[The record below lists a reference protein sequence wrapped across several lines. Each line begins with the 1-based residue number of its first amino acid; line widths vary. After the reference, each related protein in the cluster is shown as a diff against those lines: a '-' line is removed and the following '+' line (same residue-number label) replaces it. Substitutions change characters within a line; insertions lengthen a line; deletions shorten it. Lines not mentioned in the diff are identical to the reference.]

1 LVEVDVRGSKDGHVV
16 VIHDEKVNR
25 TTNGRGYVKELTLD
39 ELKRLD
45 AGLGE
50 KIPTLREVIREVKG
64 KIRLVIE
71 IKVQNIEQKVFQLI
85 AEEKM
90 KKDAIVVSFYSNV
103 LEKTKDLDGKI
114 KTGFIFSKIPQNPL
128 QLAVTL
134 KSNIILPKYSL
145 VSEAMVNDAHK
156 LGLMI
161 IPWTVDDA
169 SIGKQLIKFGVNG
182 IATNKPDI
190 RNELSK

>member
-1 LVEVDVRGSKDGHVV
+1 MVEVDVRGSKDGHVV

>member
-1 LVEVDVRGSKDGHVV
+1 MEVDVRESKDGHVV
-16 VIHDEKVNR
+16 VIHDEKVDR

-39 ELKRLD
+39 ELKQLD

-71 IKVQNIEQKVFQLI
+71 IKVQNIEQKVLQLI
-85 AEEKM
+85 AEETM
-90 KKDAIVVSFYSNV
+90 KKDVIVVSFYSNV
-103 LEKTKDLDGKI
+103 LEKIKGLDGEI
-114 KTGFIFSKIPQNPL
+114 KTGFIFSKILQSPL
-128 QLAVTL
+128 QLAVTF
-134 KSNIILPKYSL
+134 KSNIILPRYSL

-161 IPWTVDDA
+161 IPWTVDDI
-169 SIGKQLIKFGVNG
+169 SIAKQLIKLGVNG

-190 RNELSK
+190 RNELLK

>member
-1 LVEVDVRGSKDGHVV
+1 MEVDVRESKDGHVV
-16 VIHDEKVNR
+16 VIHDEKVDR

-71 IKVQNIEQKVFQLI
+71 IKVQNIEQKVLQLI
-85 AEEKM
+85 AEETM
-90 KKDAIVVSFYSNV
+90 KKDVIVVSFYSNV
-103 LEKTKDLDGKI
+103 LEKIKGLDGEI
-114 KTGFIFSKIPQNPL
+114 KTGFIFSKILQSPL
-128 QLAVTL
+128 QLAVTF
-134 KSNIILPKYSL
+134 KSNIILPRYSL

-161 IPWTVDDA
+161 IPWTVDDI
-169 SIGKQLIKFGVNG
+169 SIAKQLIKLGVNG

>member
-1 LVEVDVRGSKDGHVV
+1 VEVDVRESKDGHVV
-16 VIHDEKVNR
+16 VIHDEKVDR

-39 ELKRLD
+39 ELKQLD

-71 IKVQNIEQKVFQLI
+71 IKVQNIEQKVLQLI
-85 AEEKM
+85 AEETM
-90 KKDAIVVSFYSNV
+90 KKDVIVVSFYSNV
-103 LEKTKDLDGKI
+103 LEKIKGLDGEI
-114 KTGFIFSKIPQNPL
+114 KTGFIFSKILQSPL
-128 QLAVTL
+128 QLAVTF
-134 KSNIILPKYSL
+134 KSNIILPRYSL

-161 IPWTVDDA
+161 IPWTVDDI
-169 SIGKQLIKFGVNG
+169 SIAKQLIKLGVNG

-190 RNELSK
+190 RNELLK